1 MTVVWRLMD
10 LTKTNVLWK
19 GKSVGYGE
27 VEDGEYNGE
36 IVLIERA
43 FADAVDNLRN
53 LPGFEDQLSK
63 RLSPEELQ
71 RQRNA
76 LIDMQRQMDPVKCQ
90 FSEEI
95 KVMEDSGSVSSGYGM
110 NEGWINV
117 PEAKMVDGQVVENSG
132 SASSGFGAA
141 EGGNV
146 TELQMVDGQIVE
158 NSGSVSS
165 GSGAAEGSNVTEL
178 QLIDGQIVETSGASA
193 SGYGMAEGG
202 NVTEIITTGGVVTE
216 DSGVVSDGAAMYE
229 VEAVEPLPSDMSA
242 MIESDSLCIREQPDY
257 DNMGPENVY
266 KVRTAVV
273 SVANAKGKK
282 VPAC

>member
-1 MTVVWRLMD
+1 M
-10 LTKTNVLWK
+10 
-19 GKSVGYGE
+19 
-27 VEDGEYNGE
+27 
-36 IVLIERA
+36 
-43 FADAVDNLRN
+43 
-53 LPGFEDQLSK
+53 SK

-141 EGGNV
+141 ESGNV

-158 NSGSVSS
+158 IRVPFLLDRVRRK
-165 GSGAAEGSNVTEL
+165 AAT
-178 QLIDGQIVETSGASA
+178 
-193 SGYGMAEGG
+193 
-202 NVTEIITTGGVVTE
+202 
-216 DSGVVSDGAAMYE
+216 
-229 VEAVEPLPSDMSA
+229 
-242 MIESDSLCIREQPDY
+242 
-257 DNMGPENVY
+257 
-266 KVRTAVV
+266 
-273 SVANAKGKK
+273 
-282 VPAC
+282 